1 MPSLLAALA
10 RAAPRSI
17 EVGDVVGRVGDVESS
32 EARYLRP
39 RRHSEFG
46 TVLNRV
52 RVRERVL
59 VLAVPQLRDVV

>member
-10 RAAPRSI
+10 RAAPRST
-17 EVGDVVGRVGDVESS
+17 EVGDVVGGVGGVESS

-52 RVRERVL
+52 RERVL

>member
-1 MPSLLAALA
+1 MPSLLADLA
-10 RAAPRSI
+10 QAAPRST
-17 EVGDVVGRVGDVESS
+17 EVGDVVGGVGGVESS

-52 RVRERVL
+52 RKRVL